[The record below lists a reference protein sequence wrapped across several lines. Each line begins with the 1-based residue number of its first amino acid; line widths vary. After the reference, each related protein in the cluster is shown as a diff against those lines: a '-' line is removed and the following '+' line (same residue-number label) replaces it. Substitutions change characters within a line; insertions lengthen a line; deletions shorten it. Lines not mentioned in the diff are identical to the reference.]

1 MADSRKARGLIISVV
16 LLFGCA
22 ISTTEQVVEQ
32 VTKPETLI
40 GMDLGTTYSC
50 VITTWRLQSRRG
62 GQSLS
67 QWDRN
72 NAVGETC

>member
-50 VITTWRLQSRRG
+50 VGVHHPYGYLEII
-62 GQSLS
+62 
-67 QWDRN
+67 RN
-72 NAVGETC
+72 DQGNYVTPTYLI